1 MRRRYERRSALDHAG
16 DDLGLWLGAG
26 LQLCPHSGAG
36 GGIKR
41 APDDNGIQL
50 AELPRNRRGP
60 TALYRANRFDRI
72 GRAHNIEHRLTKP
85 NHAWTSGQVERM
97 NRTLKEAT
105 VKHCHFDS
113 HDQLRDHFAAFLN
126 AYNFARLPM

>member
-1 MRRRYERRSALDHAG
+1 MSDGPPSTTLGTISVYGSGPVSNSALTQE
-16 DDLGLWLGAG
+16 LGE
-26 LQLCPHSGAG
+26 
-36 GGIKR
+36 GIKR